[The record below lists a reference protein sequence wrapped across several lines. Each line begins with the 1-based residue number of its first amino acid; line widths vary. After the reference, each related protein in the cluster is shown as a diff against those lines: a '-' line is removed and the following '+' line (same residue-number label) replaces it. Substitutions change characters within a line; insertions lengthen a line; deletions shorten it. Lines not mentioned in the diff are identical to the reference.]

1 MSTTSPRPTLF
12 GPSLDHAV
20 AGLTAGSITT
30 LFMHP
35 LDLVKVRFQVADS
48 PTSAAAKGKAR
59 IGGGIVGFG
68 KEVVGA
74 MKDAMKKDGYK
85 GLYRGLG
92 SNVAGNASSWG
103 LYFLW

>member
-1 MSTTSPRPTLF
+1 MSTSSPRPTLF
-12 GPSLDHAV
+12 GPSLDHAI

-35 LDLVKVRFQVADS
+35 LDLVKIRFQLADS
-48 PTSAAAKGKAR
+48 PSIAAKGKAPAGR
-59 IGGGIVGFG
+59 GGIVGFG
-68 KEVVGA
+68 KDVVGA
-74 MKDAMKKDGYK
+74 MGDAMKKDGYK